1 MHEKRQEKFFVSCE
15 RVLPFCLI
23 KLLFSQTNC
32 RDKKVRHADSLKQGV
47 FGIGRAEQD
56 SAGVEVLAVGRSVAK
71 GGGGVGVYA
80 AVCVSVCL
88 SVCLVTFSV
97 NFTVPLCF
105 CS

>member
-1 MHEKRQEKFFVSCE
+1 MSNLRRPWLSLSAREAPREIFVSCE

-71 GGGGVGVYA
+71 GGGLGFMLL
-80 AVCVSVCL
+80 CV
-88 SVCLVTFSV
+88 
-97 NFTVPLCF
+97 
-105 CS
+105 

>member
-1 MHEKRQEKFFVSCE
+1 MHEKREEKFFVSCE

-56 SAGVEVLAVGRSVAK
+56 SAGVEVLAVGRSVAR
-71 GGGGVGVYA
+71 GGVGVYA